1 MSVVDQRPREEQDW
15 SRGNPNRSLEERRIA
30 AQVRVYADRRL
41 KRKTPQWIVDLA
53 GDGVPERPSWWERL
67 RGY

>member
-1 MSVVDQRPREEQDW
+1 MSAKDSGSRKKQD
-15 SRGNPNRSLEERRIA
+15 RNYGNSNRSLSEERAA
-30 AQVRVYADRRL
+30 AQVRVYADRRN

-53 GDGVPERPSWWERL
+53 GDDVPYKPSWWERL